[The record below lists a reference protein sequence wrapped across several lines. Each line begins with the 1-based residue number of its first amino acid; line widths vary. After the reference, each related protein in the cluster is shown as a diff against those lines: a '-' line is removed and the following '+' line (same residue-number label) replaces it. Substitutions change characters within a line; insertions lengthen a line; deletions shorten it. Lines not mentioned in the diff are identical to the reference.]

1 MTEKRDFLSADFTHR
16 KELLLTIY
24 GVYAEWVRRFPLACR
39 KGCDACCTQSVTMTS
54 LEGEVILD
62 GIRELNREAWLAEK
76 LAQTTPIKS
85 RPLMTTNHFAEAC
98 LKQLD
103 VDSHMLCSWDFN
115 PCIFLEDSSCSI
127 YELRPFGCRSFGS
140 FIRCRPEESAEIAP
154 IHLTVNTVFCQIIEH
169 LSSDN
174 GYWSSMTDILQSL
187 AEIEPRRSEKY
198 LLPARPIPGL
208 LLEPQEVRV
217 VRSLLKRLA
226 EHSSCAS
233 PFGDL
238 IDNLMLI

>member
-1 MTEKRDFLSADFTHR
+1 MTEKRYFLSADFTHR
-16 KELLLTIY
+16 KELLQTTY
-24 GVYAEWVRRFPLACR
+24 VVYADWIRRFPLACR

-62 GIRELNREAWLAEK
+62 AIRELGREKWLVEK
-76 LAQTTPIKS
+76 LAQTTPMKS
-85 RPLMTTNHFAEAC
+85 GPLMTTNQFAEAC

-103 VDSHMLCSWDFN
+103 VDSDMLCSWDFN

-140 FIRCRPEESAEIAP
+140 LIRCSPDGSAEIAP

-169 LSSDN
+169 LSSGN

-187 AEIEPRRSEKY
+187 AEIEPMLSEKY

-226 EHSSCAS
+226 EHSSSAG